1 MSTTNKYCIIGG
13 GPAGLCMAKNLKE
26 LGVPFDAYEAAS
38 EVGGLWNINNER
50 SSVYETAHLISSK
63 KMTEFKDFP
72 MPDDT
77 PDYPSRRILFKYFV
91 DYAHH
96 FKIWEHYI
104 LNTSVE
110 KIEKEDDK
118 WSVTLSSGET
128 KVYKG
133 VLIANGTLS
142 EPNMPQ
148 LKGNFTG
155 EIIHSKEYKSPEI
168 FKNKRVLIVGAGNS
182 GCDIAVDAIHHG
194 KSVSMSVRRGYHFVP
209 KYVFGKPADTLGGL
223 IKLPRKWKQK
233 FDSFLLGWFVLD
245 AEKYGFPKADYK
257 LYESHPIVNSLIL
270 HHLGHGDISMKAD
283 IDQIDGKKITFKDG
297 KSEEF
302 DLILL
307 STGYKLHYPFMDQ
320 KYLNWKDGSPQLYL
334 NAFHPDYDNLF
345 IVGLLEATGL
355 GWEGR
360 NEQAKLIAHFIKAK
374 ENNSDKYKS
383 YLEKLKKPFPDMR
396 GGYNYLKLDRMAYY
410 VHKDTYRNYVKK
422 EIKFFE
428 NA

>member
-77 PDYPSRRILFKYFV
+77 PDYPSHRILFKYFV

-118 WSVTLSSGET
+118 WAVTLSSGET

-168 FKNKRVLIVGAGNS
+168 
-182 GCDIAVDAIHHG
+182 
-194 KSVSMSVRRGYHFVP
+194 YHFVP

-270 HHLGHGDISMKAD
+270 HHLGHGDISMKTD

-320 KYLNWKDGSPQLYL
+320 KYLNWKDGSPQLYI
-334 NAFHPDYDNLF
+334 NALPIL
-345 IVGLLEATGL
+345 
-355 GWEGR
+355 
-360 NEQAKLIAHFIKAK
+360 
-374 ENNSDKYKS
+374 
-383 YLEKLKKPFPDMR
+383 
-396 GGYNYLKLDRMAYY
+396 
-410 VHKDTYRNYVKK
+410 
-422 EIKFFE
+422 
-428 NA
+428 